1 MIEQLLKSICCVLHA
16 GIAVMTVAP
25 NSTKASWKVLR
36 TGVGK
41 VKSTSGR
48 WTDFSSI
55 DIGAVGTANTATKGN
70 DAVHDVATGWQ
81 LYYGV
86 QWSQRAVEC
95 DAADD
100 RVDATYEPACA
111 MPAPW
116 IGHIT
121 AA

>member
-1 MIEQLLKSICCVLHA
+1 MLCFA

-25 NSTKASWKVLR
+25 NSTEASWKVLR
-36 TGVGK
+36 TGIGK
-41 VKSTSGR
+41 VRSTSGR
-48 WTDFSSI
+48 WTDYSSI
-55 DIGAVGTANTATKGN
+55 DIGTVGTAKTAAKG
-70 DAVHDVATGWQ
+70 DTTMHDVAAGWR

-100 RVDATYEPACA
+100 SADAAYEPVCA

-116 IGHIT
+116 IGYM
-121 AA
+121 AAA